1 MSDPERLSKRHP
13 SALARSLLEGARDEE
28 PPPSL
33 LGRTLASVSAAAAVS
48 TVAEA
53 QAALSATETAGASG
67 AGAACSGSVAGS
79 GLFGAIAKG
88 VGIGGVT
95 VALATGAA
103 SELTSR
109 STPVPPARSAPVV
122 IAIPPPKAAA
132 KPSDAEPERTV
143 SPDDLPL
150 LDAPSSPRPASTAR
164 TSEPRTDTQLEEEA
178 RLIDRAREAVTA
190 GNSGLALRELDAHGA
205 RFARPV
211 FRPEALYLRM
221 QALRLNGNEEA
232 ARQIAR
238 RLLTAYP
245 NGPQAAAAR
254 AFLKTSEP

>member
-1 MSDPERLSKRHP
+1 MSF
-13 SALARSLLEGARDEE
+13 
-28 PPPSL
+28 
-33 LGRTLASVSAAAAVS
+33 TLFAVEKKS
-48 TVAEA
+48 PR
-53 QAALSATETAGASG
+53 
-67 AGAACSGSVAGS
+67 
-79 GLFGAIAKG
+79 G
-88 VGIGGVT
+88 V
-95 VALATGAA
+95 
-103 SELTSR
+103 E
-109 STPVPPARSAPVV
+109 ARSA
-122 IAIPPPKAAA
+122 
-132 KPSDAEPERTV
+132 DAERRRELVGDGT
-143 SPDDLPL
+143 
-150 LDAPSSPRPASTAR
+150 